1 MGALVSYFIFC
12 KDFGSGLLSISRSM
26 RSSNI
31 KKMPMKK
38 FDRGSPVRFILVFL
52 MLFVIFYYFNIFFF
66 SITSPGRHYNA
77 LLAENLNYIRLLRRF
92 ILQSSAQII
101 NWFGYTAITNDS
113 QLLVAGRGILQV
125 VYSCLG
131 LGVMSFFTAF
141 VIAYPKKLKA
151 KLFFLIS
158 GLIGIQFLN
167 ILRFVLLALFWD
179 KKPGIIVDHHTIF
192 NIIIYVII
200 AISLYFWVKQDDHK
214 KTELDI

>member
-1 MGALVSYFIFC
+1 
-12 KDFGSGLLSISRSM
+12 
-26 RSSNI
+26 
-31 KKMPMKK
+31 MPIKK
-38 FDRGSPVRFILVFL
+38 FDKESPVRFILIF
-52 MLFVIFYYFNIFFF
+52 MTLFVIFYYFNIIFFG
-66 SITSPGRHYNA
+66 ITLPGHHYNA
-77 LLAENLNYIRLLRRF
+77 FLAENLNYIRLLRWF

-101 NWFGYTAITNDS
+101 SWLGYTAITDDS
-113 QLLVAGRGILQV
+113 QLLVAGRGILRV

-158 GLIGIQFLN
+158 GLIGIQLLN

-200 AISLYFWVKQDDHK
+200 AISLYFWVKSDDHK

>member
-1 MGALVSYFIFC
+1 
-12 KDFGSGLLSISRSM
+12 
-26 RSSNI
+26 
-31 KKMPMKK
+31 MKK
-38 FDRGSPVRFILVFL
+38 FDRESPVRFFLVFSI
-52 MLFVIFYYFNIFFF
+52 LFVVFYYVNIFFF
-66 SITSPGRHYNA
+66 SITSPGLHYNA

-101 NWFGYTAITNDS
+101 NWFGYTAITNDF

-158 GLIGIQFLN
+158 GLIGIQLLN

-192 NIIIYVII
+192 NMIIYVII
-200 AISLYFWVKQDDHK
+200 AISLYFWVKSDDHK
-214 KTELDI
+214 KTQ